1 MELTDR
7 KKQILKIVVDG
18 YVATAEPVSSKAI
31 AEKMPGRISSAT
43 IRNEL
48 ADLVEMGY
56 LEQPHTSAGRVPSAK
71 GYRLY
76 VNELMERRALP
87 EAEAESI
94 RRSLTGKMSQVDQVM
109 AQAGQMVSSMVGYPA
124 YAMAD
129 HTQAVTVQ
137 RFDLI
142 AVDDDSF
149 IAVAMLSDSRVKSQ
163 LLRWQLP
170 VEREALTEIS
180 HLLNTHFTGLGPE
193 EMNARLMSL
202 SDQVSGK
209 WFLLLNQV
217 CEYAGQLLK
226 DAAGQEV
233 YLGGTTQL
241 LKFPEYR
248 DADKARDLMT
258 FLVDN
263 KQNLPVPSGNAPVQI
278 LIGPENVDA
287 ALKESSVV
295 IASYDIGDGMR
306 GLVGVVGPTRMD
318 YASVAARLT
327 CFAESLS
334 HMFEKRQLPPTKEEQ
349 SGARRKRRTPLRR
362 SSRRPT
368 PLRKRSRLRKRPSR
382 RKPLPSPVSRWSR
395 WSSWLKWSAMPATSI
410 CVWRRNT
417 TTTASAPPRKRKIPT
432 PMPRR
437 TPSRSF
443 WGCWITWSVAL
454 PSLTRETPTVR
465 AWS

>member
-124 YAMAD
+124 YA
-129 HTQAVTVQ
+129 TQAVTVQ

-258 FLVDN
+258 FMVDN

-349 SGARRKRRTPLRR
+349 S
-362 SSRRPT
+362 
-368 PLRKRSRLRKRPSR
+368 
-382 RKPLPSPVSRWSR
+382 
-395 WSSWLKWSAMPATSI
+395 
-410 CVWRRNT
+410 
-417 TTTASAPPRKRKIPT
+417 
-432 PMPRR
+432 
-437 TPSRSF
+437 
-443 WGCWITWSVAL
+443 
-454 PSLTRETPTVR
+454 
-465 AWS
+465 